1 MVEAFQMRLSEIFRW
16 SRAGLLCFLVAS
28 LMAVEIPRMTAVD
41 PDEAKPGDVVTV
53 SGENLEKANVQEVYL
68 TDGKNDIKV
77 EVLEQSSNTI
87 KIKIPE
93 KINPGRYA
101 LMILTGGDQP
111 AYIEQPVKVNI
122 QAPGS

>member
-1 MVEAFQMRLSEIFRW
+1 MRLSEIFRW

-68 TDGKNDIKV
+68 TDGKSDIKV
-77 EVLEQSSNTI
+77 EVVEQSSNTI